1 MLSGEAEVIRVRVLV
16 AFEDT
21 YRAYGDAIVRAIR
34 STYPRLEVLAV
45 ADLRELEAEV
55 ALFDPHLVITSRSSH
70 PASLASRRGRLSRV
84 KLSCRSKPAVASL
97 YGRAASGVAKPLSRG
112 VARCRRGHRVDA
124 SGGTRPRNWRRR
136 MLIRLV
142 ALEPC

>member
-1 MLSGEAEVIRVRVLV
+1 MLSVEAEVIRVRVLV

-45 ADLRELEAEV
+45 ADVRELEAQV

-70 PASLASRRGRLSRV
+70 PASPASRHGRLSRV
-84 KLSCRSKPAVASL
+84 KLSVDPNQPSL
-97 YGRAASGVAKPLSRG
+97 LCVDGQVRESLNPSLEELLVVVEDTESMLEGTSREAG
-112 VARCRRGHRVDA
+112 EGEC
-124 SGGTRPRNWRRR
+124 
-136 MLIRLV
+136 
-142 ALEPC
+142 